1 MSIFDNF
8 NNRFGQFGMPA
19 NLGLLTT
26 GIGLLDGQNPLQA
39 IQAGIGTYG
48 SFQDMEEDRRRKA
61 ALLKLS
67 EQYGDDPRIQQ
78 LINANP
84 EAAVSL
90 IANLE
95 MQKRKPTAKF
105 RNLTSDE
112 LAARGF
118 PKGTVAQINDTS
130 GQVNVL
136 ANPLTP
142 RKPNTAK
149 AADGYLYFTDGENQG
164 QRVFPD
170 VVKTP
175 TLSNLKEKANLLA
188 DAGINPGSAEYNK
201 AMFGIT
207 PEKDSTFVEKK
218 KALIEAGIEEGSPQY
233 LQALF
238 NITPEKQSAF
248 AEKQQALISSGFTE
262 GTDEYNQALF
272 GIKDQPL
279 SAFQEKRK
287 ALIDDGIAEG
297 SAQWNK
303 ALYGI
308 TPKDPKSASLVNL
321 ISDNDITVGGITY
334 KAGQRFSLDQNTQQ
348 DLIVEAASKGAIKA
362 PTKIEEVKAPTVD
375 TSKVDAVV
383 KELEDT
389 TANTSLN
396 LDVGTAAGG
405 DIPGVVTDL
414 ANTVFGAFTGT
425 FSPNRSE
432 QVALINEANNT
443 IKVPLV
449 KALNRA
455 GSKFAIEQVDSILPL
470 PNNTNQTFMSRFE
483 ALKPRLDIAIKQLA
497 AESVDT
503 DKSEGERI
511 IAKEEA
517 RQLINYKANMERAI
531 AVYRKN
537 TGGKKSDVQTQ
548 ADKILFGG

>member
-48 SFQDMEEDRRRKA
+48 SFQEMEEDRRRKA

-95 MQKRKPTAKF
+95 AQKRKPTAKF
-105 RNLTSDE
+105 RNLNSDE

-118 PKGTVAQINDTS
+118 PEGTVAQINDTS

-136 ANPLTP
+136 T
-142 RKPNTAK
+142 KPTAK
-149 AADGYLYFTDGENQG
+149 VKPTFREFDGNLYQVTTDGLKLAQKGNKDNKFITLNDKVYRQDGENLVEVLDDTQ
-164 QRVFPD
+164 
-170 VVKTP
+170 P
-175 TLSNLKEKANLLA
+175 TKPTFREFDGNLYQVTTDGLKLAQKGDKDNKFITLNDKVYRQDGENL
-188 DAGINPGSAEYNK
+188 
-201 AMFGIT
+201 
-207 PEKDSTFVEKK
+207 VEV
-218 KALIEAGIEEGSPQY
+218 
-233 LQALF
+233 
-238 NITPEKQSAF
+238 
-248 AEKQQALISSGFTE
+248 
-262 GTDEYNQALF
+262 
-272 GIKDQPL
+272 
-279 SAFQEKRK
+279 
-287 ALIDDGIAEG
+287 IDDPQA
-297 SAQWNK
+297 
-303 ALYGI
+303 
-308 TPKDPKSASLVNL
+308 KSTSLVNL
-321 ISDNDITVGGITY
+321 ISRKDVTVDGITY
-334 KAGQRFSLDQNTQQ
+334 PANQRFAFDENTEQ
-348 DLIVEAASKGAIKA
+348 DLIKSARSQGAFVA

-375 TSKVDAVV
+375 TTKVDSVV

-389 TANTSLN
+389 TSNTSLN
-396 LDVGTAAGG
+396 LDVGTVAGG
-405 DIPGVVTDL
+405 DIPGFVTDL

-425 FSPNRSE
+425 FSPDRTK

-470 PNNTNQTFMSRFE
+470 PNNTNETFMSRFE

-537 TGGKKSDVQTQ
+537 TGGKKSSKVDE
-548 ADKILFGG
+548 ALEILRRSN

>member
-61 ALLKLS
+61 ALLQLS

-112 LAARGF
+112 LVARGF

-136 ANPLTP
+136 ANPLRKT
-142 RKPNTAK
+142 KPNTAK

-188 DAGINPGSAEYNK
+188 DAGINPGSVQYNK

-207 PEKDSTFVEKK
+207 PEKDSTFVEKQ
-218 KALIEAGIEEGSPQY
+218 KALIDAGIQEGSPQY

-238 NITPEKQSAF
+238 NISPEKQSAF

-287 ALIDDGIAEG
+287 ALIDDGISEG
-297 SAQWNK
+297 STQWNK

-348 DLIVEAASKGAIKA
+348 DLIVEAAGQGAIKA
-362 PTKIEEVKAPTVD
+362 PQKIEEVKAPTVD

-389 TANTSLN
+389 TSNTSLN
-396 LDVGTAAGG
+396 VDVGTAAGG

-425 FSPNRSE
+425 FSPNRAD

-503 DKSEGERI
+503 EKSEGERI

-537 TGGKKSDVQTQ
+537 TGGSKTAAQTA
-548 ADKILFGG
+548 ADKILGVD

>member
-8 NNRFGQFGMPA
+8 NNRFGQLGMPA

-26 GIGLLDGQNPLQA
+26 GVGLLDGQNPLQA

-48 SFQDMEEDRRRKA
+48 SFQEMEEDKRRKA
-61 ALLKLS
+61 ALLKLA

-95 MQKRKPTAKF
+95 AQKRKPTAKF
-105 RNLTSDE
+105 RTLTSDE
-112 LAARGF
+112 LADRGF
-118 PKGTVAQINDTS
+118 PKGTVAQLNELTNKVDI
-130 GQVNVL
+130 L
-136 ANPLTP
+136 ANPIKATE
-142 RKPNTAK
+142 PNTAK
-149 AADGYLYFTDGENQG
+149 AADGYLYFTDGENKG

-170 VVKTP
+170 VVKTE
-175 TLSNLKEKANLLA
+175 TLSNLREKANLLKEI
-188 DAGINPGSAEYNK
+188 DILPGSVEYNK

-207 PEKDSTFVEKK
+207 PEKDSNFVEKK
-218 KALIEAGIEEGSPQY
+218 KELIKAGIEEGSADY

-248 AEKQQALISSGFTE
+248 AEKRLALISGGFTE
-262 GTDEYNQALF
+262 GTDEYNEALF

-279 SAFQEKRK
+279 SVFQEKRNS
-287 ALIDDGIAEG
+287 LIADGIVEG
-297 SAQWNK
+297 SAEWNK

-383 KELEDT
+383 KDLEDT
-389 TANTSLN
+389 TTNTSLN
-396 LDVGTAAGG
+396 VDVGTAAGG
-405 DIPGVVTDL
+405 DIPGFVTDL

-425 FSPNRSE
+425 FSSNRAD

-537 TGGKKSDVQTQ
+537 TGGKKSSKVDQ
-548 ADKILFGG
+548 ALEIINR

>member
-1 MSIFDNF
+1 MSIFGNF
-8 NNRFGQFGMPA
+8 NNKFGQLGMPA

-26 GIGLLDGQNPLQA
+26 GIGFLEGQNPLQA

-48 SFQDMEEDRRRKA
+48 SFQQMEEDRRRKA
-61 ALLKLS
+61 ALLKLA
-67 EQYGDDPRIQQ
+67 EQYGNDPRMQQ

-90 IANLE
+90 IGNLE
-95 MQKRKPTAKF
+95 LQKRKPTAKF
-105 RNLTSDE
+105 RSLTSDE
-112 LAARGF
+112 LADLGF
-118 PKGTVAQINDTS
+118 AKGTVAQINELTNKVDI
-130 GQVNVL
+130 L
-136 ANPLTP
+136 ANPVRKT
-142 RKPNTAK
+142 KPNTAK
-149 AADGYLYFTDGENQG
+149 AADGYLYFTDGENKG

-170 VVKTP
+170 VIKTP
-175 TLSNLKEKANLLA
+175 TLSNLQEKANLLKEA
-188 DAGINPGSAEYNK
+188 DILPGSVAYNK

-207 PEKDSTFVEKK
+207 SDKDSTFVEKK

-233 LQALF
+233 LEALF

-248 AEKQQALISSGFTE
+248 AEKQKALISSGFTE
-262 GTDEYNQALF
+262 GTKQYNEALF

-279 SAFQEKRK
+279 SAFKEKRQ
-287 ALIDDGIAEG
+287 ALIDDGIEEG
-297 SAQWNK
+297 SEDWNK

-308 TPKDPKSASLVNL
+308 TPKSASLVNL
-321 ISDNDITVGGITY
+321 ISRKDVTVDGITY
-334 KAGQRFSLDQNTQQ
+334 PANQRFAFDENTQQ
-348 DLIVEAASKGAIKA
+348 DLIKLARDQGAFVA

-375 TSKVDAVV
+375 TTEVDKVV

-389 TANTSLN
+389 TTNTSLN

-425 FSPNRSE
+425 FSPDRSK
-432 QVALINEANNT
+432 QVAVINEANNT

-503 DKSEGERI
+503 DKSEGERL

-537 TGGKKSDVQTQ
+537 TGGSKTAAQTA
-548 ADKILFGG
+548 ADKILGLD

>member
-1 MSIFDNF
+1 MGIFDNF
-8 NNRFGQFGMPA
+8 NNRFGQLGMPA

-26 GIGLLDGQNPLQA
+26 GVGLLDGQNPLQA

-48 SFQDMEEDRRRKA
+48 SFQDMEEDKRRKA
-61 ALLKLS
+61 ALLQLA
-67 EQYGDDPRIQQ
+67 EQYGDDPRMQQ
-78 LINANP
+78 LINADP
-84 EAAVSL
+84 ESAVRL

-118 PKGTVAQINDTS
+118 PAGTVAQINDTS

-136 ANPLTP
+136 ANPL
-142 RKPNTAK
+142 RKTKPGTATGV
-149 AADGYLYFTDGENQG
+149 DQFLRYTDGPNKGE
-164 QRVFPD
+164 RVFPD
-170 VVKTP
+170 AVKP
-175 TLSNLKEKANLLA
+175 ENLSNLQEKANLLK
-188 DAGINPGSAEYNK
+188 DAGILAGSVEYNK

-207 PEKDSTFVEKK
+207 PEKDSTFVEKQ
-218 KALIEAGIEEGSPQY
+218 KALIDAGVEEGSADY

-238 NITPEKQSAF
+238 NITPERESAF
-248 AEKQQALISSGFTE
+248 AEKRLALISSGFSE

-272 GIKDQPL
+272 GIKDTEP
-279 SAFQEKRK
+279 SVFKEKRES
-287 ALIDDGIAEG
+287 LLEDGITQG
-297 SAQWNK
+297 SKEWNK

-348 DLIVEAASKGAIKA
+348 DLIVEAAGQGAIKA
-362 PTKIEEVKAPTVD
+362 PQKIEEVKAPTVD

-389 TANTSLN
+389 TTNTSLN
-396 LDVGTAAGG
+396 VDVGTAAGG

-425 FSPNRSE
+425 FSPNRAD

-503 DKSEGERI
+503 EKSEGERI

>member
-1 MSIFDNF
+1 MGIFDNF

-26 GIGLLDGQNPLQA
+26 GVGLLDGQNPLQA

-61 ALLKLS
+61 ALLQLA

-78 LINANP
+78 LINASP

-90 IANLE
+90 IANIE
-95 MQKRKPTAKF
+95 AAKRKPTNKF
-105 RNLTSDE
+105 RNLNADE

-118 PKGTVAQINDTS
+118 PAGTVAQINELDNK
-130 GQVNVL
+130 VNIL
-136 ANPLTP
+136 ANP
-142 RKPNTAK
+142 TAK
-149 AADGYLYFTDGENQG
+149 AKPGTATGVDQFLRFTDGPNQG
-164 QRVFPD
+164 ERVFPNA
-170 VVKTP
+170 VKP
-175 TLSNLKEKANLLA
+175 ETLSTLQEKANLLK
-188 DAGINPGSAEYNK
+188 DAGILAGSVEYNK

-207 PEKDSTFVEKK
+207 PDKDSTFVEKK
-218 KALIEAGIEEGSPQY
+218 KALDEAGIQEGSPQY

-248 AEKQQALISSGFTE
+248 AEKQQALITSGFTE
-262 GTDEYNQALF
+262 GTEQYNQALF
-272 GIKDQPL
+272 NIKDDEP
-279 SAFQEKRK
+279 SAFQEKRTS
-287 ALIDDGIAEG
+287 LIKDGIIEG
-297 SAQWNK
+297 SDNWNK

-308 TPKDPKSASLVNL
+308 TPKDNKSASLVNL

-348 DLIVEAASKGAIKA
+348 DLIVEAAGQGAIKA
-362 PTKIEEVKAPTVD
+362 PQKIEEVKAPTVD
-375 TSKVDAVV
+375 TSKVDSVV
-383 KELEDT
+383 KELEKT
-389 TANTSLN
+389 TSNTSLN
-396 LDVGTAAGG
+396 VDVGTAAGG

-425 FSPNRSE
+425 FSPNRAD

-503 DKSEGERI
+503 EKSEGERI

-537 TGGKKSDVQTQ
+537 TGGNKTANQTA
-548 ADKILFGG
+548 ADKILGVD

>member
-1 MSIFDNF
+1 MSIFGNF
-8 NNRFGQFGMPA
+8 NNKFGQFGMPA

-61 ALLKLS
+61 ALLKLT
-67 EQYGDDPRIQQ
+67 EQYGNDPRMQQ

-84 EAAVSL
+84 EAAVGL

-118 PKGTVAQINDTS
+118 PEGTVAQINDTS

-136 ANPLTP
+136 T
-142 RKPNTAK
+142 KPTAK
-149 AADGYLYFTDGENQG
+149 AKPTLKEFDGDLYKVTDGKLDLLKEGDDENKFITLGNKVYRQDGEN
-164 QRVFPD
+164 
-170 VVKTP
+170 
-175 TLSNLKEKANLLA
+175 L
-188 DAGINPGSAEYNK
+188 
-201 AMFGIT
+201 
-207 PEKDSTFVEKK
+207 VEV
-218 KALIEAGIEEGSPQY
+218 
-233 LQALF
+233 
-238 NITPEKQSAF
+238 
-248 AEKQQALISSGFTE
+248 
-262 GTDEYNQALF
+262 
-272 GIKDQPL
+272 
-279 SAFQEKRK
+279 
-287 ALIDDGIAEG
+287 IDDSQPKFKEFDGDLYKVTKDGLSLAQKGDDKNKFITLNDKIYRQEG
-297 SAQWNK
+297 EN
-303 ALYGI
+303 LVEVI
-308 TPKDPKSASLVNL
+308 DDPQTKSASLVNL
-321 ISDNDITVGGITY
+321 ISRTDVTVDGVTY
-334 KAGQRFSLDQNTQQ
+334 PANQRFAFDKNSEQA
-348 DLIVEAASKGAIKA
+348 LIKEARSQGAFVA
-362 PTKIEEVKAPTVD
+362 PQKIEEVKAPTVD
-375 TSKVDAVV
+375 TSEVDKVV

-389 TANTSLN
+389 TKNTSLN
-396 LDVGTAAGG
+396 VDVGTAAGG

-425 FSPNRSE
+425 FSPNRAD

-503 DKSEGERI
+503 EKSEGERI

-537 TGGKKSDVQTQ
+537 TGGSKTAAQTA
-548 ADKILFGG
+548 ADKILGVD